1 MVKSWADV
9 VKIGVAKAQKKI
21 DKPSQKTVVA
31 TKKITKKK
39 PKPKVLVCLLLGPVF
54 SLL

>member
-21 DKPSQKTVVA
+21 DKPSKKTVVA
-31 TKKITKKK
+31 KKITKKK
-39 PKPKVLVCLLLGPVF
+39 PKPKVLVCLFRAWV
-54 SLL
+54 